1 MCFWAFFITI
11 KMKNPNQSNTLKPLV
26 DYITRTNKQ
35 EIAQMLQNENFEKR
49 IDRKPST
56 EVAQDVMAYLGKEK
70 KQGKFLSGIK
80 KVLNA
85 HPDKDLI
92 LELFGKPLPKKMDVS
107 EYDTANAYNAYDT
120 TGAETPKTPILQT
133 PIAKISIVVVILVV
147 LIILLLYID

>member
-1 MCFWAFFITI
+1 
-11 KMKNPNQSNTLKPLV
+11 MKAQNNGEGSLKPLV
-26 DYITRTNKQ
+26 AYIARTNKQ
-35 EIAQMLQNENFEKR
+35 EIAQMLQNEKFEKR
-49 IDRKPST
+49 IDRKPSA
-56 EVAQDVMAYLGKEK
+56 EVAEDVMAFLGKEK

-92 LELFGKPLPKKMDVS
+92 LELFGKPLPNQTTKIITN
-107 EYDTANAYNAYDT
+107 EYSAYNPGASANAYNAYDT
-120 TGAETPKTPILQT
+120 TGVESPKTPLINS

>member
-1 MCFWAFFITI
+1 
-11 KMKNPNQSNTLKPLV
+11 MKAQNNGEGSLKPLV
-26 DYITRTNKQ
+26 AYIARTNKQ

-56 EVAQDVMAYLGKEK
+56 EVAQDVMAFLGKEK

-92 LELFGKPLPKKMDVS
+92 LELFGKPLPNQPTKTVTN
-107 EYDTANAYNAYDT
+107 EYNASANGNENAYNAYDT
-120 TGAETPKTPILQT
+120 TGAESPKTPLINSPT
-133 PIAKISIVVVILVV
+133 AKISIVLVV
-147 LIILLLYID
+147 LVALIILLLYID

>member
-1 MCFWAFFITI
+1 
-11 KMKNPNQSNTLKPLV
+11 MKAQNNGEGSLKPLV
-26 DYITRTNKQ
+26 AYIARTNKQ

-56 EVAQDVMAYLGKEK
+56 EVAEDVMAFLGKEK

-92 LELFGKPLPKKMDVS
+92 LELFGKPLPKKMGMS
-107 EYDTANAYNAYDT
+107 EYDSAKKENAYNAYDT
-120 TGAETPKTPILQT
+120 TGAETPKTPLLQT
-133 PIAKISIVVVILVV
+133 QAAKISIVVVILVV
-147 LIILLLYID
+147 LIILLLNIK